1 MGGVR
6 DTEAEL
12 TAPTADQHAAA
23 PPVIDVTRD
32 RATTNTTSP
41 ETANETAEL
50 RTLLAESEKQRTELW
65 EWCNTRITELEAANE
80 RLVREKT
87 ELWEWCEPQIRNA
100 HPTVWSFTRSQLGA
114 LARRLKLR

>member
-1 MGGVR
+1 MSRRHDGGLKESATWTDAVEGMGGVTNI
-6 DTEAEL
+6 DSSDVHAHEIAEL
-12 TAPTADQHAAA
+12 E
-23 PPVIDVTRD
+23 VR
-32 RATTNTTSP
+32 
-41 ETANETAEL
+41 
-50 RTLLAESEKQRTELW
+50 LAESEKQRTELW